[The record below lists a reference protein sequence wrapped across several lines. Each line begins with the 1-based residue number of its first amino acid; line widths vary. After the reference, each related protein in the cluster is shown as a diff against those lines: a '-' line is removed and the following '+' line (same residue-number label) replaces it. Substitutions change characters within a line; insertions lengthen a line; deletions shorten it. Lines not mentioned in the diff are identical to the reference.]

1 MHGAHPGASSTPPP
15 PAPAPRPATNTAQ
28 LAIELER
35 ARAQEREHLAREFHD
50 VLGGLLTAAR
60 LDVAGLQQLLAGQSP
75 EVDRRLGHLND
86 TLRAAF
92 ALKRRIVDGLAP
104 ASLHGVGLVGSLEA
118 MAREFVATS
127 GIRLSTR
134 LDEVRA
140 DEAMQLAIYRLV
152 QESLTNIA
160 KYAHARA
167 ADIVLRGDG
176 NAITVEVSDDGQGFD
191 PAQAHAHG
199 HGLEGMRHRVESAG
213 GQLAV
218 DSAPG
223 KGTRIRASFAS
234 AARPG
239 GAAH

>member
-1 MHGAHPGASSTPPP
+1 MQAMHTAAP
-15 PAPAPRPATNTAQ
+15 PAKLLAARRACAAMNPAQ

-60 LDVAGLQQLLAGQSP
+60 LDVAGLQQLLAGQSV
-75 EVDRRLGHLND
+75 EIDRRLGHLND

-104 ASLHGVGLVGSLEA
+104 ASLHGVGLVASLEA

-134 LDEVRA
+134 LDEVVA

-160 KYAHARA
+160 KYANARA

-176 NAITVEVSDDGQGFD
+176 NGITVEVSDDGQGFD
-191 PAQAHAHG
+191 PALPRTQG
-199 HGLEGMRHRVESAG
+199 HGLDGMRHRVESAG
-213 GQLAV
+213 GHLAV
-218 DSAPG
+218 ESSPG
-223 KGTRIRASFAS
+223 GGTRIRAEFAA
-234 AARPG
+234 AARAA